1 MDGHDEQDCPRPDLR
16 RKTIPSLDS
25 GVITKVDN
33 NRHNKFMCNTHMD
46 GIN

>member
-25 GVITKVDN
+25 GVITKVGN
-33 NRHNKFMCNTHMD
+33 NRHNKIRYNTYMD